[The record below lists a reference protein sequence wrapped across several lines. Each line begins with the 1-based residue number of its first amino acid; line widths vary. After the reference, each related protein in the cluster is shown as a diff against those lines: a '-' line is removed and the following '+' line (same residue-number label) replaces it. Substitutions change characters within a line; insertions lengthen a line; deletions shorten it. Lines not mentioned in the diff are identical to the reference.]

1 MFTTLRKLY
10 DKIKTVI
17 TIREKR
23 KETEK
28 RNRKERKY

>member
-10 DKIKTVI
+10 DKIKQSLQYA
-17 TIREKR
+17 RKG

-28 RNRKERKY
+28 RNRKERNY